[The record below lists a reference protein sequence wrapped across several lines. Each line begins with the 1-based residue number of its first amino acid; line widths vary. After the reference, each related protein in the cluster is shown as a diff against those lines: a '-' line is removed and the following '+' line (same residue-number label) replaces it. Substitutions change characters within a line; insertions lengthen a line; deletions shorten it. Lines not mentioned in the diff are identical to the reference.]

1 MTKKHTWLDSK
12 GEGDERL
19 LQLFWNRAALKKEFR
34 RLREQR
40 YRLEETLKRQ
50 QEATQSVEMRMQAL
64 EKLFANPEA
73 GFNAIVY
80 YQLRNLWNTCAAD
93 LKKFASDLYK
103 QREEKER
110 RLEVMVFNRER
121 NQRLSSLAEE
131 MQALTAETS
140 RLRGLLKQLH
150 AKMESM
156 RGIFGYFKRRPLQA
170 ELETARM
177 AITPLQLK
185 YDQLNDLQSS
195 IAAQHPPEFQ
205 GLGIQ
210 GKRIANLGVIALAQY
225 MHQYYSEKGFAVKA
239 RDAAIM
245 PIEEVRYG
253 TREQCIRLMEEVSRA
268 VAGMKSDPGFSTAVK
283 RGAQDLHAVA
293 QYLTDEDTI
302 PRAET
307 LDEVTAK
314 APRGEGTTTNILAQD
329 FWEVY
334 SALIR

>member
-1 MTKKHTWLDSK
+1 MNRKTTQRDSK
-12 GEGDERL
+12 SEGNERL
-19 LQLFWNRAALKKEFR
+19 MQLFWNRAALKKEFR

-40 YRLEETLKRQ
+40 YRLEETLKHQ
-50 QEATQSVEMRMQAL
+50 QETTKSIENRMRAL

-80 YQLRNLWNTCAAD
+80 YQLRNLWNTCAAE
-93 LKKFASDLYK
+93 LKKFAGDLYQ

-110 RLEVMVFNRER
+110 RHEMMVFNRDR
-121 NQRLSSLAEE
+121 NQRLSELAEE
-131 MQALTAETS
+131 MQAVTTDIS
-140 RLRGLLKQLH
+140 RLRVTLKQTH
-150 AKMESM
+150 AKVESM
-156 RGIFGYFKRRPLQA
+156 RGMLAFFKRRPLQA

-185 YDQLNDLQSS
+185 YDQLNEHQSS
-195 IAAQHPPEFQ
+195 VAAQHPPEFQ

-225 MHQYYSEKGFAVKA
+225 MHKYYAEKGYAEMARNAV
-239 RDAAIM
+239 IM

-253 TREQCIRLMEEVSRA
+253 TREQCTRLMEEIPRA
-268 VAGMKSDPGFSTAVK
+268 IAGMKSDPGFSTAVK
-283 RGAQDLHAVA
+283 RGAQELYTVA
-293 QYLTDEDTI
+293 KYLTDEDTI

-307 LDEVTAK
+307 LDGASTQ
-314 APRGEGTTTNILAQD
+314 APRGEGADSNILTQD
-329 FWEVY
+329 CWDVY

>member
-1 MTKKHTWLDSK
+1 MTKKHGWLDSK
-12 GEGDERL
+12 GEGDDRL
-19 LQLFWNRAALKKEFR
+19 MQLFWNRAALKKEFR

-80 YQLRNLWNTCAAD
+80 YQLRGLWNTCAAE
-93 LKKFASDLYK
+93 LKKFASELYK

-110 RLEVMVFNRER
+110 QHEMMVFNRER
-121 NQRLSSLAEE
+121 NQRLAGLADE
-131 MQALTAETS
+131 MQALTAEMS
-140 RLRGLLKQLH
+140 RLRESLKQLH
-150 AKMESM
+150 AKAESM
-156 RGIFGYFKRRPLQA
+156 RGIFGYFKRRPLKA
-170 ELETARM
+170 ELETTRM

-185 YDQLNDLQSS
+185 YDQLNDAQSS
-195 IAAQHPPEFQ
+195 IAAQRPPEFQ
-205 GLGIQ
+205 GLGVQ
-210 GKRIANLGVIALAQY
+210 GKRIANLGVIALARY
-225 MHQYYSEKGFAVKA
+225 MHQYYSEKGFAAMA

-253 TREQCIRLMEEVSRA
+253 TREQCSRLMEEVPRA
-268 VAGMKSDPGFSTAVK
+268 VAGIKSDPAFSAAVK

-293 QYLTDEDTI
+293 SYLTDEDTI

-307 LDEVTAK
+307 LDELAKK
-314 APRGEGTTTNILAQD
+314 APRVEVATNVLAQD